1 MSCHIHESTH
11 LSGAQKDRIVCL
23 RECACL
29 LLLQVPDCLLH
40 AGLDHGEFSEESWT
54 TDDEG
59 EAAVNGNQMW
69 SMSFEWQDGNA
80 EDTSQAV
87 ARFEDTT
94 DFAEES
100 TELTSSP
107 TNAAES
113 VSSHTSNEA
122 AEPSPADPDWVQPW
136 EQTDAAM
143 SSSPIQAKVNGT
155 PSQQSSAKQK
165 AKSQPMSEE
174 HKTAVLG
181 RGFSHALAMPVCAKC
196 IVPALRCKP
205 FILSLACT
213 GLQGSRH

>member
-1 MSCHIHESTH
+1 M
-11 LSGAQKDRIVCL
+11 LSA
-23 RECACL
+23 
-29 LLLQVPDCLLH
+29 
-40 AGLDHGEFSEESWT
+40 AGLDHSETSEQSWT

-80 EDTSQAV
+80 DDTSEAV

-94 DFAEES
+94 DFAKES

-113 VSSHTSNEA
+113 VSSHTSHEA
-122 AEPSPADPDWVQPW
+122 AELSPADPDWVQPW
-136 EQTDAAM
+136 EQTDADIQL
-143 SSSPIQAKVNGT
+143 SPVQAKANGA

-165 AKSQPMSEE
+165 AKPQPMSEE
-174 HKTAVLG
+174 HKTAILG
-181 RGFSHALAMPVCAKC
+181 RGFSLTLAMPVCAKC
-196 IVPALRCKP
+196 VVSTLRCKP